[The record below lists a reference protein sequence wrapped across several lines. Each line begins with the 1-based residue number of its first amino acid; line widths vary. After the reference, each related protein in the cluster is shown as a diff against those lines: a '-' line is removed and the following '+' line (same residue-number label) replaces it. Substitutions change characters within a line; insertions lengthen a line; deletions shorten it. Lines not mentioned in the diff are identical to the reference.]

1 MEVSLCVAD
10 RERGKVVVIPVEDP
24 QIMAKEVRCAD
35 GGLVLSLQT
44 GLDAFLAPAAIASGA
59 LSFFAL
65 FSDPGSSPAVLARGR
80 PSPDRAARLMD
91 TLCAGPPW
99 PSRPVTMPGCCVVP
113 LRQALSG
120 SAARLYCL
128 ATSDEMRVLL
138 RAQAQRVM
146 RGPKPGVRGIKSCA
160 VSAAEQLA
168 KEGILV
174 AGEKE
179 ALEAGRWVEVDCVLA
194 PWQPEADG
202 KVSLV
207 LASCPWLLP
216 LRSPELMHFLTNVA
230 SGFEPLHGEMWGV
243 HGVPGDEE
251 NAPLQLLTM
260 LQRSVALQPW
270 RARGRERRVVEIL
283 QGLWSGVG
291 GALAQQE

>member
-10 RERGKVVVIPVEDP
+10 RERGQVVVIPVEDP

-44 GLDAFLAPAAIASGA
+44 GLDAFLAPAAIAEGA

-80 PSPDRAARLMD
+80 PSPERAARLMD
-91 TLCAGPPW
+91 TLCAPPPW
-99 PSRPVTMPGCCVVP
+99 PSRPVTMPGCCVIP
-113 LRQALSG
+113 LRQAVSG
-120 SAARLYCL
+120 SASRLYCL
-128 ATSDEMRVLL
+128 ATSDDVRALL

-146 RGPKPGVRGIKSCA
+146 RGPKPATRVIKSCA
-160 VSAAEQLA
+160 ISAARELA
-168 KEGILV
+168 EEGIL
-174 AGEKE
+174 ADGEE
-179 ALEAGRWVEVDCVLA
+179 ATLEGGLWEELDCVLA

-202 KVSLV
+202 KVPLV

-216 LRSPELMHFLTNVA
+216 LRSPELVGLLTHTA
-230 SGFEPLHGEMWGV
+230 SGFEPRHGEVWGV
-243 HGVPGDEE
+243 HGVPGNEE
-251 NAPLQLLTM
+251 NAPLQLLTV
-260 LQRSVALQPW
+260 LQRRVALQPW
-270 RARGRERRVVEIL
+270 RVRGKERRMMEIL
-283 QGLWSGVG
+283 QELWSGVG